1 MRRIIALAWRSIV
14 GVVLIAGVTG
24 CAALDRLF
32 CMHDCGRTVDRAAS
46 TPLVDYLYPT
56 GDVPAQDAESVLNVP
71 LVVGLTFLPS
81 DRMQAMDAISRER
94 VLAAIRAR
102 FRSLPYVRDI
112 VIVPD
117 HYLRPNGGFDG
128 LQQIARLQRLDVIAL
143 VSYDQVSHS
152 GENERAFAYLTIVGA
167 YFVRGHSNETHTLL
181 DLAVIDPASRSLIL
195 RAGGT
200 SSLQGKSTAVEQAEK
215 RRKLESGG
223 LELATEDLSANLEK
237 ELDSF
242 RQRIREGTAP
252 VRVVKRSSTGGGGGQ
267 IDATLLALLLAAALA
282 PGPRP
287 ARARA
292 SRGT

>member
-1 MRRIIALAWRSIV
+1 MGAIAGPAWRAAAAAVLLGGV
-14 GVVLIAGVTG
+14 GG
-24 CAALDRLF
+24 CAAVDRLF
-32 CMHDCGRTVDRAAS
+32 CLYDCGGRSVHRAAS
-46 TPLVDYLYPT
+46 TPLVDYLYPA
-56 GDVPAQDAESVLNVP
+56 GDVPAQDAVPVLNVP
-71 LVVGLTFLPS
+71 LTVGLSFLPS
-81 DRMQAMDAISRER
+81 ERTQAMDTASRER

-128 LQQIARLQRLDVIAL
+128 LQQIARLQGLDVVAL
-143 VSYDQVSHS
+143 VSYDQVSYT

-167 YFVRGHSNETHTLL
+167 YFVRGDSNETHTLL
-181 DLAVIDPASRSLIL
+181 DLAVVDPASRSLIL

-200 SSLQGKSTAVEQAEK
+200 SSLEGKSTAAEQREK
-215 RRKLESGG
+215 QRKLESRG
-223 LELATEDLSANLEK
+223 LEAATGTLSANLER
-237 ELDSF
+237 ELESF

-252 VRVVKRSSTGGGGGQ
+252 VRVVKRSGSAGGGGV
-267 IDATLLALLLAAALA
+267 IDVASLALLLLA
-282 PGPRP
+282 MLGIRR